1 MILDLPPDWVRGL
14 LGGLMIGAAAA
25 MYLLA
30 NGRILG
36 ASGILGGLAD
46 GTGRDSRGERLA
58 FVGALIAVPAVAVAL
73 KGGYETHLTTSL
85 PLLILG
91 GVLTG
96 IGTRMANGC
105 TSGHGVCGI
114 SRPTLRG
121 IVASGVYVGAGMAAY
136 TILRHVMGVL

>member
-1 MILDLPPDWVRGL
+1 MQSDWLWGLGGGL
-14 LGGLMIGAAAA
+14 LIGIAAAI
-25 MYLLA
+25 YLLV

-36 ASGILGGLAD
+36 ASGIVGGLID
-46 GTGRDSRGERLA
+46 GSERDTAAERLVFLA
-58 FVGALIAVPAVAVAL
+58 ALIAVPAIAVGL
-73 KGGYETHLTTSL
+73 RGGYDTHLT
-85 PLLILG
+85 PNVALLVIG

-121 IVASGVYVGAGMAAY
+121 IVASGIYVGVGML
-136 TILRHVMGVL
+136 TVTLLRHGLGVL